1 MCESGSS
8 SDDGD
13 SSDFFGLKDSDWDL
27 RLQEASEKAYEF
39 LKADL
44 VLRESATKLVS
55 NDIGP
60 EIKPEPQP
68 ASVKRLRNLQPSNL
82 KRTSASSAGI
92 AEAKHAKL
100 ETKRD
105 DPLPVNHP
113 ASPRGLLDISLVLSD
128 EERKDAAEYSAR
140 IVTRSFRR
148 IKAHDKALVAAS
160 WAPEPFG
167 KLLLTASH
175 DGHVKLWQSTSGNC
189 VYDLPSGD
197 GIRSARFTLCG
208 RKFVRCGWDQLSVVV
223 DPTSN
228 AVVFSCRPTQGLPTC
243 VRTDPSNESN
253 FFVGSRDVAELWDT
267 RQSPA
272 AAKPVRTFPVRCGEV
287 LDLLPLRGGLE
298 LACSGDLVTRDS
310 CEAAL
315 SVWDVG
321 SGARLSGQLYQERY
335 TIPCLE
341 SLSPSTILAQTNGDY
356 IAMFHAE
363 RPYRLNKRKRFEGH
377 KVSGHPVRCSASPD
391 GALICS
397 GDADGVPHIYSA
409 RHVNTVGVVSMAG
422 DGTPAT
428 HPDWHP
434 SRPGLLLVGCA
445 DGHVDLCR

>member
-1 MCESGSS
+1 MCESESS
-8 SDDGD
+8 SDDGE
-13 SSDFFGLKDSDWDL
+13 SSDFFGLKDSDWDPK
-27 RLQEASEKAYEF
+27 LQEATEKAYEC

-44 VLRESATKLVS
+44 VLRESATQLATDKV
-55 NDIGP
+55 GP
-60 EIKPEPQP
+60 AIRSEPQP
-68 ASVKRLRNLQPSNL
+68 ASRKELHNSRRSNL
-82 KRTSASSAGI
+82 KRTTESTRYFSEG
-92 AEAKHAKL
+92 KHAKL
-100 ETKRD
+100 ETKQD
-105 DPLPVNHP
+105 DPLPAK
-113 ASPRGLLDISLVLSD
+113 ASPRGALDTSLVLSD
-128 EERKDAAEYSAR
+128 GEWKDPAEYSAR

-167 KLLLTASH
+167 RLLLTASH
-175 DGHVKLWQSTSGNC
+175 DGHVKLWQSTTGKC
-189 VYDLPSGD
+189 VYDLPSED

-208 RKFVRCGWDQLSVVV
+208 RKFVRCGWDRKTVVV

-228 AVVFSCRPTQGLPTC
+228 AVLFSCTPSQGLPTC
-243 VRTDPSNESN
+243 VRLDPSSESN
-253 FFVGSRDVAELWDT
+253 FFAGSRDTAELWDT
-267 RQSPA
+267 RQSPTGKA
-272 AAKPVRTFPVRCGEV
+272 VRTFPVRCGEV
-287 LDLLPLRGGLE
+287 LDLLPIRGGLE

-341 SLSPSTILAQTNGDY
+341 SLSLNTILAQTNGDY
-356 IAMFHAE
+356 IAMFHAN

-377 KVSGHPVRCSASPD
+377 KVSGYAVRCSASPD

-409 RHVNTVGVVSMAG
+409 QHVNTVGVVSLAG
-422 DGTPAT
+422 DNTPAT

-434 SRPGLLLVGCA
+434 SRPGLLLIGCA
-445 DGHVDLCR
+445 DGYVDLCH

>member
-1 MCESGSS
+1 MCESESS

-13 SSDFFGLKDSDWDL
+13 SSDFLGLKDSDWDSK
-27 RLQEASEKAYEF
+27 LQEATDKAYEF

-44 VLRESATKLVS
+44 ALRESATELVTK
-55 NDIGP
+55 DFGP
-60 EIKPEPQP
+60 AIESQPQP
-68 ASVKRLRNLQPSNL
+68 ANEKRLHSSRYPNL
-82 KRTSASSAGI
+82 KRTSESSACF
-92 AEAKHAKL
+92 AKAKQAKL
-100 ETKRD
+100 ETKQD
-105 DPLPVNHP
+105 DSLPAKHS
-113 ASPRGLLDISLVLSD
+113 ASPRGALDTSIVLSD
-128 EERKDAAEYSAR
+128 EGWSNAAEYNAR
-140 IVTRSFRR
+140 TVTSSFRR
-148 IKAHDKALVAAS
+148 IKAHDKALVATS

-175 DGHVKLWQSTSGNC
+175 DGHVKLWQSTTGKC
-189 VYDLPSGD
+189 VYDLPSED

-208 RKFVRCGWDQLSVVV
+208 RRLLRCGWDRQSIVV

-228 AVVFSCRPTQGLPTC
+228 AVVFSCRPSQGLPTC
-243 VRTDPSNESN
+243 VRLDPSNEST
-253 FFVGSRDVAELWDT
+253 FFVGSRDVAEQWDM
-267 RQSPA
+267 RRSPA
-272 AAKPVRTFPVRCGEV
+272 GMAVRTFSVSCGEV

-341 SLSPSTILAQTNGDY
+341 SLSPNTILAQTNGDY

-377 KVSGHPVRCSASPD
+377 KVSGHPVRCTASPD

-397 GDADGVPHIYSA
+397 GDAEGVPHIYSA
-409 RHVNTVGVVSMAG
+409 RHVTAVGVVSLTG
-422 DGTPAT
+422 DNTPAT

-434 SRPGLLLVGCA
+434 SRPGLLSIGCA
-445 DGHVDLCR
+445 DGYVHLCR